1 MRIPRLVA
9 LSLMLGASLLAARG
23 GLSSQPV
30 RSVGQTTS
38 YTTIYSTIT
47 STSYFYVT
55 TATTSTFI
63 MTRTYVTTSQ
73 VVLWANYGQWWQGPA
88 GQVSYVTMTV
98 VTESPMATRTYYKTE
113 TRNLLQTTVVASTSS
128 RVYYVEDDLSNVPT
142 LLILSSLAAVAVLT
156 VAIIIVRNR
165 HGTRAEAR
173 FCIHCGTR
181 ILIGARICEKCGQLQ
196 Q

>member
-1 MRIPRLVA
+1 MRIAPLVVV
-9 LSLMLGASLLAARG
+9 SLMIGASLLAARE
-23 GLSSQPV
+23 GLLSQPV
-30 RSVGQTTS
+30 SSAGQTTS

-47 STSYFYVT
+47 STSYLHVT

-73 VVLWANYGQWWQGPA
+73 VGIWYTPWYQGPA
-88 GQVSYVTMTV
+88 GQVSYVTLTV
-98 VTESPMATRTYYKTE
+98 VTESPMATRTYYRTE